1 MLRAFLC
8 DRIVHDSGRCYFL
21 LKEHSAL
28 VQIHSAVFCGTSN
41 ISFYSPMNVKR
52 K

>member
-8 DRIVHDSGRCYFL
+8 DRIIHDSGRCYFP
-21 LKEHSAL
+21 LKENSAI
-28 VQIHSAVFCGTSN
+28 VRVHSAVFCGARN